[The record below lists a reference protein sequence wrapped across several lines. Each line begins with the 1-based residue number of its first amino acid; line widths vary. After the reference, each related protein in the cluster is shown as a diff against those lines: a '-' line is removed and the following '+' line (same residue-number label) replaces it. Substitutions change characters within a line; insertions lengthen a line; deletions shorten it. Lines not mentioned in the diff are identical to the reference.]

1 MSSKTLLLLVASL
14 CTGTV
19 FATPSHTPTLDGRMN
34 EYDAED
40 QRASY
45 TGGGGGFGPANYLND
60 IYVTWD
66 SEYLYVA
73 LAGGESDNKLALLI
87 DVDPGSGTG
96 ANSTTNWTGNTAS
109 YISYND
115 LGWVALTNGF
125 GLDFMV
131 ASEGFFNNVVQV
143 LYDGVV
149 APDTNNI
156 IALFDNGNGS
166 NPLGTPVDMAV
177 YGDATSCNL
186 NGFEARIPWSVLYGS
201 NTGRYGT
208 VNGGEVIPQGAV
220 IRLFANLHNNNPGS
234 AYSSNDAIPE
244 QSGGAWSGGLLTSD
258 TYLDLFLDLDNNGL
272 PDLDGA
278 DVNAPWVRFTTGVG
292 GSTKVYAQFNEPVTQ
307 DGVTTPNNWSVGGS
321 IPGSVDMLA
330 TNAVVLNLTNA
341 LPAAGT
347 LVELLWTDIEDNA
360 GNSRLGSA
368 CLVPVASGLTNAQT
382 VRFVLESNSGLGV
395 NPGASNFFINGGSFP
410 LEFGYPPATS
420 APMALDSGTVYFR
433 DVVFPPGTPTTLSYK
448 YSGQLNNTGTNNYE
462 AVRLANYDAAARVLT
477 LDPAATSLVITD
489 YLGAAAAPWRVAND
503 VATYSA
509 LYSDTQRGGAG
520 VRQQVQVTFTL
531 DLSQRDLGQISR
543 VIVQGTDPLR
553 GFNVDGTTPVGVSDY
568 AGSGAV
574 GWNNG
579 GVELYDN
586 GTGGDTNAGDGI
598 FMRSWLWSPDGTDA
612 GAQFVPDAPQSLVGG
627 AFTNLPYAG
636 SSWLDGRSPRSFK
649 YKFYVVKNDL
659 SPLES
664 PASDLEY
671 YLEDAAGT
679 NVILSPFVWAN
690 EDLPPPPPSNSPTMG
705 RPILLTNNQV
715 RVVFSNLPSEVSGH
729 GVLISTNLMNP
740 GWMDFGLRAA
750 GSSGNWTATVN
761 NANPI
766 MEMYAAYAGAA
777 TPYRGVY
784 LEGLP
789 VPSTGGT
796 LRIWYNQHSRGLA
809 GDRAVQIAGTFN
821 GWSPAPMTF
830 AGDGSWYFDASITA
844 GAATNIE
851 FKPRNLSGSTW
862 ENLWGADNYITYKE
876 YSRVTWTPVY
886 PTNGEVFTIN
896 YDASSGPLV
905 GATSMNAWVG
915 YEEQFFAG
923 ANYPMTNTAGTIWE
937 TAFPVSTNYKLSVNM
952 YFNGK
957 TNGSPTEIWDNENTG
972 RRNRAFITPRPY
984 GVTP

>member
-1 MSSKTLLLLVASL
+1 MSSKALLLIVASL
-14 CTGTV
+14 CACSV

-45 TGGGGGFGPANYLND
+45 TGGGGGFGPVNYLND

-66 SEYLYVA
+66 SNYLYVA
-73 LAGGESDNKLALLI
+73 LAGGESDNKLALLL

-96 ANSTTNWTGNTAS
+96 ANSTTNWTGNSAS

-143 LYDGVV
+143 LYDGVI

-156 IALFDNGNGS
+156 IALFDNGNGA

-220 IRLFANLHNNNPGS
+220 IRLFANLHNNNPAS

-272 PDLDGA
+272 PDLDAA

-307 DGVTTPNNWSVGGS
+307 DSVTTPNNWSVGGS

-347 LVELLWTDIEDNA
+347 LVSLLWTDIEDNA
-360 GNSRLGSA
+360 ANSRLGSA

-395 NPGASNFFINGGSFP
+395 TPGASNFFINGGSFP

-420 APMALDSGTVYFR
+420 APLSLDSGTLYYR

-448 YSGQLNNTGTNNYE
+448 YSGQLNTTGTNNYE
-462 AVRLANYDAAARVLT
+462 AVRLVDFGAAARQLT
-477 LDPAATSLVITD
+477 LNPELTTMVITD
-489 YLGAAAAPWRVAND
+489 YLGAAAAPWRDPTSNADFV
-503 VATYSA
+503 A
-509 LYSDTQRGGAG
+509 LYSDSRRGDAG
-520 VRQQVQVTFTL
+520 VRGKVNLLITL
-531 DLSQRDLGQISR
+531 NLAQRNPAAIQR
-543 VIVQGTDPLR
+543 VMVQGSDPLR
-553 GFNVDGTTPVGVSDY
+553 GFNGDGSQSDF
-568 AGSGAV
+568 AGNSYV
-574 GWNNG
+574 GWTVG
-579 GVELYDN
+579 GLQLFDN
-586 GTGGDTNAGDGI
+586 GSNGDVAAGDGI
-598 FMRSWLWSPDGTDA
+598 YSRLWGATVDGNDA
-612 GAQFVPDAPQSLVGG
+612 LLVPDFLNSLVGG
-627 AFTNLPYAG
+627 GNDTAPYYG
-636 SSWLDGRSPRSFK
+636 EFWLNGRSPRSII
-649 YKFYVVKNDL
+649 YKFYVLKTDNSVV
-659 SPLES
+659 ES
-664 PASDLEY
+664 PASNIEV
-671 YLEDAAGT
+671 YLEDLAGT
-679 NVILSPFVWAN
+679 NVVLNTFLWDN
-690 EDLPPPPPSNSPTMG
+690 EDLPLAPPTNSPTMMK
-705 RPILLTNNQV
+705 PVILTNNQV
-715 RVVFSNLPSEVSGH
+715 RVLFTNPTNELQH
-729 GVLISTNLMNP
+729 GILVSTNLNQ
-740 GWMDFGLRAA
+740 GWMDFGQRAA
-750 GSSGNWTATVN
+750 GSSGNWTAIVN
-761 NANPI
+761 NANPGA
-766 MEMYAAYAGAA
+766 EFYAAFAGSAQ
-777 TPYRGVY
+777 PYRGVY

-789 VPSTGGT
+789 VPSTGGI

-809 GDRAVQIAGTFN
+809 GDRAVQIAGTFSS
-821 GWSPAPMTF
+821 WSPVPMNF
-830 AGDGSWYFDASITA
+830 AGNGSWYYDATITA

-886 PTNGEVFTIN
+886 PTNGEIFTIT
-896 YDASSGPLV
+896 YDATTGPLV

-923 ANYPMTNTAGTIWE
+923 ANYRMTNTVGATWV
-937 TAFPVSTNYKLSVNM
+937 TAFPVSTNYQLSVNM

-957 TNGSPTEIWDNENTG
+957 TNGSPAEIWDNENTG
-972 RRNRAFITPRPY
+972 RRNRAFIIPRPY

>member
-1 MSSKTLLLLVASL
+1 MK
-14 CTGTV
+14 
-19 FATPSHTPTLDGRMN
+19 N
-34 EYDAED
+34 
-40 QRASY
+40 
-45 TGGGGGFGPANYLND
+45 
-60 IYVTWD
+60 
-66 SEYLYVA
+66 
-73 LAGGESDNKLALLI
+73 
-87 DVDPGSGTG
+87 
-96 ANSTTNWTGNTAS
+96 
-109 YISYND
+109 
-115 LGWVALTNGF
+115 
-125 GLDFMV
+125 
-131 ASEGFFNNVVQV
+131 
-143 LYDGVV
+143 
-149 APDTNNI
+149 
-156 IALFDNGNGS
+156 
-166 NPLGTPVDMAV
+166 
-177 YGDATSCNL
+177 
-186 NGFEARIPWSVLYGS
+186 
-201 NTGRYGT
+201 
-208 VNGGEVIPQGAV
+208 
-220 IRLFANLHNNNPGS
+220 
-234 AYSSNDAIPE
+234 
-244 QSGGAWSGGLLTSD
+244 
-258 TYLDLFLDLDNNGL
+258 
-272 PDLDGA
+272 
-278 DVNAPWVRFTTGVG
+278 
-292 GSTKVYAQFNEPVTQ
+292 
-307 DGVTTPNNWSVGGS
+307 
-321 IPGSVDMLA
+321 
-330 TNAVVLNLTNA
+330 
-341 LPAAGT
+341 
-347 LVELLWTDIEDNA
+347 
-360 GNSRLGSA
+360 
-368 CLVPVASGLTNAQT
+368 
-382 VRFVLESNSGLGV
+382 
-395 NPGASNFFINGGSFP
+395 SFP

-420 APMALDSGTVYFR
+420 APMALDSGTVYYR

-489 YLGAAAAPWRVAND
+489 YLGAAAAPWRSMITNNINND
-503 VATYSA
+503 
-509 LYSDTQRGGAG
+509 LYADSVRGDSG
-520 VRQQVQVTFTL
+520 VRERIKVTFKL
-531 DLSQRDLGQISR
+531 DLSGRDLSDVQR

-553 GFNVDGTTPVGVSDY
+553 GFNVSASGLSDY
-568 AGSGAV
+568 AGLPAV
-574 GWNNG
+574 GWDNG
-579 GVELYDN
+579 GITLYDDGSN
-586 GTGGDTNAGDGI
+586 GDTNTGDGV
-598 FMRSWLWSPDGTDA
+598 FMRDWVLSDDGTDIEYTE
-612 GAQFVPDAPQSLVGG
+612 GDPYSLVGG
-627 AFTNLPYAG
+627 DLSTVPYFG
-636 SSWLDGRSPRSFK
+636 SSWYTRRSPRSFK
-649 YKFYVVKNDL
+649 YKFYVVRNDL
-659 SPLES
+659 TALES
-664 PASDLEY
+664 PASDIEVY
-671 YLEDAAGT
+671 IENSAGT
-679 NVILSPFVWAN
+679 NVMLNPFVWAN

-830 AGDGSWYFDASITA
+830 AGDGSWYYDASITA

-957 TNGSPTEIWDNENTG
+957 TNGSPVEIWDNENTG
-972 RRNRAFITPRPY
+972 RRNRAFIKPRPY